1 MPSPT
6 ERKLKFNLALST
18 CLEIHVQ
25 ATAKIGNL
33 AKNRHGEKLKR
44 EIARGA
50 YPVTLYKRRT
60 TIIFGISG
68 LVQIN
73 RIILSY
79 YTFGGGRG
87 IGGEGC
93 VLEMSQLKI
102 MKVVSY
108 FIWLTCL
115 FSFILVEVTRPLQ
128 GLGVAYT
135 QVGKI
140 VVVIYISRTI
150 KPLHRAATSSQ
161 QPAAQ

>member
-6 ERKLKFNLALST
+6 ERKLKFNFALSN
-18 CLEIHVQ
+18 CLEIQ

-33 AKNRHGEKLKR
+33 AKNRYVEKLKR

-68 LVQIN
+68 LVQISH
-73 RIILSY
+73 IILSY

-115 FSFILVEVTRPLQ
+115 FSFILVEVTRPALQ
-128 GLGVAYT
+128 GLEVAYI
-135 QVGKI
+135 QAGKS
-140 VVVIYISRTI
+140 VVVIYTSRTI
-150 KPLHRAATSSQ
+150 KPLHRAAASSQ

>member
-6 ERKLKFNLALST
+6 ERKLKFNFALSN
-18 CLEIHVQ
+18 CLEIQ

-33 AKNRHGEKLKR
+33 AKNRYVEKLKR

-68 LVQIN
+68 LVQI
-73 RIILSY
+73 RHIILSY

-87 IGGEGC
+87 IRGEGC

-102 MKVVSY
+102 MKVVSLIFHMPNLPIFIHTGRSYTPTPRVRSSLHSSRKNCSCNLY
-108 FIWLTCL
+108 F
-115 FSFILVEVTRPLQ
+115 PN
-128 GLGVAYT
+128 Y
-135 QVGKI
+135 
-140 VVVIYISRTI
+140 
-150 KPLHRAATSSQ
+150 
-161 QPAAQ
+161 

>member
-18 CLEIHVQ
+18 CPEIQ

-68 LVQIN
+68 LVQISH
-73 RIILSY
+73 IILSY
-79 YTFGGGRG
+79 YTFGGGIG

-135 QVGKI
+135 QAGKI
-140 VVVIYISRTI
+140 VVVIYTSRTI
-150 KPLHRAATSSQ
+150 KPLHRAAASSQ